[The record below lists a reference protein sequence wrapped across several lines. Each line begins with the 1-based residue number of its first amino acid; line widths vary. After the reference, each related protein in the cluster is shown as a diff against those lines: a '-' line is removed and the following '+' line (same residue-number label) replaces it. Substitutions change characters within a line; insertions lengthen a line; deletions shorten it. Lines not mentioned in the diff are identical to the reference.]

1 MPQYTIHLVSKGS
14 GRLSRCYT
22 FTAPDDG
29 AAEEFVRQRQ
39 TDEVVELWQGGRKV
53 ARFDPANDG
62 SGSSIWL

>member
-1 MPQYTIHLVSKGS
+1 MPQYTLHLVSRGS

-22 FTAPDDG
+22 FTAPNDS

-39 TDEVVELWQGGRKV
+39 TDEVVELWHGSRKV
-53 ARFDPANDG
+53 ARFDRANDD